1 MPIQQITIIGT
12 GLIGG
17 SFGLALKSRSHL
29 PRIVGCD
36 RAEVLGRASQMGA
49 IDQGCADPIQACLG
63 SQVVV
68 LALPVGGIIDML
80 ERLGPELS
88 PEILLTDVGSTK
100 VEIVMRAKAIFGK
113 AIGDRF
119 LPGHPMA
126 GKELSGIDQADANL
140 FRGAS
145 WLFTPIQGS
154 PDLGPAQMSLAEEFK
169 EQVRS
174 VGATAITMSPERHDE
189 LCAWISHLPQM
200 VSTAMAGVLMDFK
213 QSFSDRANPDLD
225 FSKIGGRALREMT
238 RTASSPY
245 SMWRDIAFTNT
256 ANIEE
261 ALLQLEH
268 RLAYIRENLKTPELR
283 AEFENARNIAP
294 QKLDQ

>member
-17 SFGLALKSRSHL
+17 SLGLALKSRSHP

-36 RAEVLGRASQMGA
+36 CAEVLGRASQMGA
-49 IDQGCADPIQACLG
+49 IDESFLNPIQSCLG
-63 SQVVV
+63 SQIVV
-68 LALPVGGIIDML
+68 LALPVGGIIDLL

-88 PEILLTDVGSTK
+88 SEILLTDVGSTK
-100 VEIVMRAKAIFGK
+100 VQIVERAKAVFGK
-113 AIGDRF
+113 AAGDRF
-119 LPGHPMA
+119 LPGHPMT
-126 GKELSGIDQADANL
+126 GKELGGIDHADAHL
-140 FRGAS
+140 FEGAA
-145 WLFTPIQGS
+145 WLFTPIQPSTASGS
-154 PDLGPAQMSLAEEFK
+154 APMSLAEEFK
-169 EQVRS
+169 QHVRS

-200 VSTAMAGVLMDFK
+200 VSTAMAGVLLDFR
-213 QSFSDRANPDLD
+213 QGFSDHANPDLD
-225 FSKIGGRALREMT
+225 LSKIGGRALREMT

-256 ANIEE
+256 ANIEH

-268 RLAYIRENLKTPELR
+268 RLAHIRENLKTPELR